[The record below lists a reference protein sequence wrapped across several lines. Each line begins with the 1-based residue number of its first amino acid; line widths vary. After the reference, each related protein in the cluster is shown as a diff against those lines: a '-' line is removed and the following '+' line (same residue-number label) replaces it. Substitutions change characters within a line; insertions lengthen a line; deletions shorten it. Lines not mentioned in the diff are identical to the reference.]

1 MPVGTESI
9 RAGGGCGA
17 HLVTSGDT
25 PFGYAVSL
33 GAAKL
38 VKHRPPGAAS
48 ATRGCNGDTA
58 NRPPSPRGN
67 TALCAAAGRVTI
79 VGSRLG
85 WPAGLLSFG
94 RAGGR
99 EQDVFAVWRVFFV
112 FFSKSGTA
120 CGVVSDRPHRSEM
133 SADTPCRLKVEGFP
147 CASPRGGPERT
158 RPGLTTDVAAPRNRS
173 R

>member
-48 ATRGCNGDTA
+48 ATGGCNGDTA

-94 RAGGR
+94 RAGG
-99 EQDVFAVWRVFFV
+99 
-112 FFSKSGTA
+112 SKTSLR
-120 CGVVSDRPHRSEM
+120 CGV
-133 SADTPCRLKVEGFP
+133 CFLYFFP
-147 CASPRGGPERT
+147 SQAPPAASLAI
-158 RPGLTTDVAAPRNRS
+158 GLTAVK
-173 R
+173 